1 MLGKGTLTVWGDTA
15 TNEIIVHIRKSG
27 KFVEVVRIGPPDP
40 QKKPDEKK
48 KPDFFFFF
56 KKKNRPEN

>member
-56 KKKNRPEN
+56 

>member
-40 QKKPDEKK
+40 QKKPV
-48 KPDFFFFF
+48 FFFFF